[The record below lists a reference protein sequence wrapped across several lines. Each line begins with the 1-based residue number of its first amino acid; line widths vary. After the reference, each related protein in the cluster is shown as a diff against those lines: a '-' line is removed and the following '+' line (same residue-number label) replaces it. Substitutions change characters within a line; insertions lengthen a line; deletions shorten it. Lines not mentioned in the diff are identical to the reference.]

1 MYGGDALSFPVLCGV
16 NPDSTNYNL
25 LLNIQWK
32 SGNSQISPSNPN
44 VTQSTMNNLTSLHI
58 RKAPSTD
65 TTYTCQYT
73 SWINNKQKTLQFDLK
88 INGPWHVH
96 VRWQQRNN

>member
-16 NPDSTNYNL
+16 NPDSTNLNS

-32 SGNSQISPSNPN
+32 SGNSPISSSNSD
-44 VTQSTMNNLTSLHI
+44 VRQSTHNNFTSLHI
-58 RKAPSTD
+58 GKAPSTD

-73 SWINNKQKTLQFDLK
+73 WIDNKQKTLQFNLN
-88 INGPWHVH
+88 INGG
-96 VRWQQRNN
+96 